1 LVFEFDVFDMH
12 DRVVVVGDE
21 ADSLNVVLVRVRWWF
36 FFFFFVNEI

>member
-21 ADSLNVVLVRVRWWF
+21 ADSFVLNVVLVRVRWWVF
-36 FFFFFVNEI
+36 FFLKEI